1 VRARR
6 CQILAEANPIA
17 ASVDAI
23 YRRSCAIFCGG
34 VIKAQFFWEQ
44 LLLEDAPS
52 IGETNSINKHI
63 NNHIET
69 RGIYVA

>member
-1 VRARR
+1 
-6 CQILAEANPIA
+6 
-17 ASVDAI
+17 
-23 YRRSCAIFCGG
+23 